1 MRAVS
6 FFWYL
11 YGVIALALI
20 MTISSV
26 FFVIQ
31 QVEQRQDV
39 QDFARDI
46 RDVYWQAYYQCGE
59 PGDQPDCYRQQFR
72 DAGFDLS
79 REFSGPPHDALEVQQ
94 TPPFT
99 LEIFRYQLGYQARH
113 SDLPGW
119 WLRDGAAH
127 LQQTAQDDDQS
138 YLMLVAL
145 LLTLALLLGIGL
157 FLYWPVRRLMRWL
170 DQLEQATDALARE
183 DYDIRLAAI
192 RVRPFQ
198 QLTQGFNRMVVQIR
212 QNLEEKRLLANAMAH
227 EMRTPLSR
235 ARLALALLQRQ
246 PDQADDS
253 QALLQDLDRYLDE
266 LENVTNNSLQLVRLQ
281 HSDLQL
287 QPLALDR
294 LLLQKV
300 RLRQSSSSPLNWR
313 TELAPQPATASTII
327 TTDERFLTLIIDN
340 LLNNAE
346 HYARQQVSVCLQHHQ
361 GALQLIISDDGP
373 GIPAAQQQQALQ
385 AYSRLDNSRDRR
397 SGGIGLGLA
406 LVNTACQRLNIHLSM
421 ADNLPGLRVTLTWPG

>member
-20 MTISSV
+20 ITISSV
-26 FFVIQ
+26 FVVIQ

-59 PGDQPDCYRQQFR
+59 PGDQPGCYRQQFR

-79 REFSGPPHDALEVQQ
+79 REFAGTPQDALEIQQ

-119 WLRDGAAH
+119 WLRDGPAH
-127 LQQTAQDDDQS
+127 LQQTEQDDDQHHM
-138 YLMLVAL
+138 MLAAL

-157 FLYWPVRRLMRWL
+157 FLYWPVRRLIRWL

-183 DYDIRLAAI
+183 NYDIRLAAI
-192 RVRPFQ
+192 RVQPFQ
-198 QLTQGFNRMVVQIR
+198 QLTQGFNRMVTQIR
-212 QNLEEKRLLANAMAH
+212 QNLDERRLLAHAMAH

-246 PDQADDS
+246 PDQAGTS
-253 QALLQDLDRYLDE
+253 QALLLDLDRYLDE

-294 LLLQKV
+294 FLQHKV
-300 RLRQSSSSPLNWR
+300 QLRQSSSSPLNWR
-313 TELAPQPATASTII
+313 TELTLQTATTTV

-346 HYARQQVSVCLQHHQ
+346 HYARQQVTVCLQHHQ

-373 GIPAAQQQQALQ
+373 GIPAAQQQRARQ
-385 AYSRLDNSRDRR
+385 AYSRLDHSRDRR

-406 LVNTACQRLNIHLSM
+406 LVDTACQRLNIRLTM
-421 ADNLPGLRVTLTWPG
+421 ADNSPGLKVTLTLPG